1 MISIMCNYDQL
12 LQNCKISQ
20 LRQTTAVSYRKEQK
34 RKWIIKGLKN
44 RKSYRLNKLN
54 DNQI

>member
-54 DNQI
+54 NNQI